1 MAAKECASSKEVL
14 VGSSVTPSLPAVC
27 EQLNKSFP
35 STNKKRKN
43 GLSRLCKKK
52 TSLSENGWNSYC
64 LSSLAAR
71 NICTSKLHS
80 SWTHLESSSLSCS
93 ICNASSC
100 SLLNVLALG
109 ESTQT
114 LPTAI
119 RSPNKAIFT
128 VDVRTTEIVVANDKG
143 CKLLGYSTQEVI
155 GQKLSQMITKSSWDI
170 MEALKKEHA
179 GAEEHE
185 AVVPGT
191 VVDVISRSNE
201 KIPVSAWTRRIKA
214 HHNEYCVVVLEP
226 VERLSASVFFTSN
239 GEIASCD
246 PLFAHLY
253 GYTSSEDVIG
263 HYITDLIPS
272 IQIPTPG
279 KKIPE
284 NIKIQRS
291 VGRAREGTT
300 FPLSL
305 KLKVNFPIQESVP
318 ILENHEPELDADIS
332 EDSTP
337 SLPVN
342 CSFCATIWV
351 FTTISGLITVQADG
365 TIYGINNTFSLML
378 FGYEKKELL
387 GKNITFLIPGFYK
400 YMDKVG
406 NSSLQLQRSRGS
418 DDVDVEN
425 VSKFKGS
432 QMDGCSTVEG
442 NEGTTPGIGNVSSL
456 SLQVQR
462 KLTWSDGA
470 EFPTGKDAQLEMG
483 GNLPSLLSSSLEA
496 STSLNRD
503 STVRMN
509 VSITDEI
516 LPSERLCEGVSTYS
530 QMTKPTN
537 SQPHETCSPNQS
549 HSEPHVLEVRAKQQ
563 EKHLPRSSC
572 DLIQG
577 EEEGDALNTHSSGF
591 PYEIMDS
598 ATTIKSDATEL
609 QDREE
614 TQREGGPNLP
624 SLLSPSTGASASLN
638 RDCTAGSH
646 GLDHDEVLHSES
658 LQDGYFTETAKAI
671 SFQEHEPHLQ
681 NQLHLEPCVLEN
693 KTKLQERVLCRS
705 TCDLFQKEDE
715 LSDRHA
721 FGLLHETLGKCQS
734 TPISAGQKGS
744 LLGDQSSPVD
754 DDFGHRTSVPCD
766 VSFGTPTLDEPM
778 YSTTS
783 SLKQTH
789 GPPKNRATNG
799 GFENI
804 LLENSTNDL
813 PALSEERRSSSPV
826 SIGSFPCDDSALTE
840 GKTVDMMDSLC
851 CGLKDLAVRSGET
864 YSDAHVASGLI
875 QLSLLSGVDCGQSLD
890 QSNTI
895 SASIQ
900 AEFLLKA
907 DSPAG
912 CHRSLLAN
920 KHSGPSGLDFG
931 THCSSEAECAAESMG
946 HHLETQS
953 PNNDELSKEEFML
966 SKQQNMAQ
974 ATSTPVKLEAV
985 LSQGTSLNSEIQE
998 GSYLGNCYHRDGSR
1012 LSILFEVRRVELQD
1026 PAALF
1031 CIWVMR
1037 DHFQSQ
1043 KEAAAKTQLLLSS
1056 WASSSQTLV
1065 DVPVHSLADLI
1076 KTTPL
1081 FENSRRAEELE
1092 KLKAC
1097 EGEYG
1102 KKYDTLTLIGKGA
1115 FGFVWT
1121 AKCKKD
1127 QKEVVV
1133 KFIWKERV
1141 LDYCWVE
1148 DPELGTI
1155 TQEIAILRKLQH
1167 PNIIK
1172 VLDVFEN
1179 QQFFQLVM
1187 EKHGSGLDLF
1197 TFIDN
1202 QPDLD
1207 EPLASYIFRQ
1217 LVSAV
1222 GYLHCQNILHRD
1234 IKDENIIIAEDF
1246 TIKLID
1252 FGSAAYLE
1260 PGKLFYTFC
1269 GTIEY
1274 CSPEVLSGNLYP
1286 GPELE
1291 MWSLG
1296 ITLYTIIFG
1305 ENPFCELEETMDA
1318 VLRPPCS
1325 VSDGL
1330 MDLLSGLLQPFPED
1344 RTTLKIV
1351 VEHPWV
1357 TQPVNLASY
1366 TWEKV
1371 FVSAK
1376 SEGTHFKIYSTGCS
1390 HGGIWAAP
1398 SLESEQSFN
1407 DDLCSYE
1414 LANPQHTRTAASS
1427 EQEPSTSLQCRD

>member
-1 MAAKECASSKEVL
+1 
-14 VGSSVTPSLPAVC
+14 
-27 EQLNKSFP
+27 
-35 STNKKRKN
+35 
-43 GLSRLCKKK
+43 
-52 TSLSENGWNSYC
+52 
-64 LSSLAAR
+64 
-71 NICTSKLHS
+71 
-80 SWTHLESSSLSCS
+80 
-93 ICNASSC
+93 
-100 SLLNVLALG
+100 
-109 ESTQT
+109 
-114 LPTAI
+114 
-119 RSPNKAIFT
+119 
-128 VDVRTTEIVVANDKG
+128 
-143 CKLLGYSTQEVI
+143 
-155 GQKLSQMITKSSWDI
+155 MISKSSWDI
-170 MEALKKEHA
+170 MEALKKEHD

-185 AVVPGT
+185 SIVPGT

-226 VERLSASVFFTSN
+226 VERLSASVFFTNN

-272 IQIPTPG
+272 IQIPIPG
-279 KKIPE
+279 KKIPKK
-284 NIKIQRS
+284 IKIQRS
-291 VGRAREGTT
+291 VGRTRQGTT

-305 KLKVNFPIQESVP
+305 KLKVNFPVQESVP
-318 ILENHEPELDADIS
+318 VQENHEPELDADIS
-332 EDSTP
+332 EGSTT
-337 SLPVN
+337 SLPIN

-378 FGYEKKELL
+378 FGYEKNELL

-400 YMDKVG
+400 CMDKVG
-406 NSSLQLQRSRGS
+406 NSSLQLQRSKGS

-425 VSKFKGS
+425 VSKFKGT
-432 QMDGCSTVEG
+432 QLDGCSTVEV
-442 NEGTTPGIGNVSSL
+442 NEGTTPGTAGDVSSL
-456 SLQVQR
+456 SLQEQQ

-470 EFPTGKDAQLEMG
+470 EFLTGKDTQLESG
-483 GNLPSLLSSSLEA
+483 GCLPSLLSSPLEA
-496 STSLNRD
+496 STSFNRD
-503 STVRMN
+503 STVSMN
-509 VSITDEI
+509 MSATNEI
-516 LPSERLCEGVSTYS
+516 LPSERLREEVSTDT

-537 SQPHETCSPNQS
+537 SQPCDTCFPNQS
-549 HSEPHVLEVRAKQQ
+549 HSEPHVLEGRAIQQ
-563 EKHLPRSSC
+563 ENHLHRSCC

-577 EEEGDALNTHSSGF
+577 GGEEGDALDTHSSVF

-609 QDREE
+609 QNRNE
-614 TQREGGPNLP
+614 TQQEDRHNLP
-624 SLLSPSTGASASLN
+624 SFMSPSTEASTSLN
-638 RDCTAGSH
+638 RDSIADSH
-646 GLDHDEVLHSES
+646 GLDPDEVLPTES
-658 LQDGYFTETAKAI
+658 LHDGHFIETAKVL
-671 SFQEHEPHLQ
+671 SFQEHETCFLK
-681 NQLHLEPCVLEN
+681 QLHLEQCVLEDE
-693 KTKLQERVLCRS
+693 TKLQERVLSRS
-705 TCDLFQKEDE
+705 SCNLLQKEAEDD
-715 LSDRHA
+715 LSDQHA
-721 FGLLHETLGKCQS
+721 SGLIHETLGKCQS
-734 TPISAGQKGS
+734 TPISAGRKGS
-744 LLGDQSSPVD
+744 LLGDQTSPNCILD
-754 DDFGHRTSVPCD
+754 DDLRHETNVPCD
-766 VSFGTPTLDEPM
+766 VVHVSFGTPTLDEPV
-778 YSTTS
+778 YSTAS
-783 SLKQTH
+783 SLKQIH
-789 GPPKNRATNG
+789 APLKNRVTNG
-799 GFENI
+799 GFENVP
-804 LLENSTNDL
+804 LENSANDL
-813 PALSEERRSSSPV
+813 PALSEERSSSSPF
-826 SIGSFPCDDSALTE
+826 SMGLFPCDDSVLVE
-840 GKTVDMMDSLC
+840 EKTVDVIDSLC

-864 YSDAHVASGLI
+864 YSDARVASGLT
-875 QLSLLSGVDCGQSLD
+875 QLSLLSGEDHGQSLD
-890 QSNTI
+890 QRNNI
-895 SASIQ
+895 SASNQ
-900 AEFLLKA
+900 AELLLKG

-912 CHRSLLAN
+912 CHRRSLVN
-920 KHSGPSGLDFG
+920 KHSGPSGLDFS

-953 PNNDELSKEEFML
+953 LNNDEQSQEEFML
-966 SKQQNMAQ
+966 LKQQNMAQ

-985 LSQGTSLNSEIQE
+985 LSPGASLNSEIQE
-998 GSYLGNCYHRDGSR
+998 GSYSGNCYHRDGSR
-1012 LSILFEVRRVELQD
+1012 ISILFEVRHVELQD

-1043 KEAAAKTQLLLSS
+1043 KEAAAKTHLLLSS
-1056 WASSSQTLV
+1056 LASSQTLV
-1065 DVPVHSLADLI
+1065 DVSALSLAELV
-1076 KTTPL
+1076 KKTPL

-1102 KKYDTLTLIGKGA
+1102 KNYDTLALIGKGA

-1148 DPELGTI
+1148 DPELGTV

-1274 CSPEVLSGNLYP
+1274 CSPEVLSGNPYP

-1344 RTTLKIV
+1344 RTTLKVV

-1357 TQPVNLASY
+1357 TQPVNLANY
-1366 TWEKV
+1366 TWEEV

-1376 SEGTHFKIYSTGCS
+1376 SEGSHFKIYSTVCS

-1414 LANPQHTRTAASS
+1414 LAIPQQTRTPMLS